1 MKKYTNTIIFATLLI
16 VLDQIS
22 KYFFYDK
29 GLFSDRWIIQSAF
42 NTGISRSLAIPQLIT
57 VVLTL
62 FIIGAVFYYYHKKQI
77 SKRATIFLIW
87 WAIWNLIDRIFLWW
101 VRDFILAFKRFPIFN
116 LADIFINVW
125 LVLIVLKEFFG
136 FWQKFSWK
144 NRNY

>member
-1 MKKYTNTIIFATLLI
+1 MKKHTTTIIFSTLLI
-16 VLDQIS
+16 ILDQIS

-29 GLFSDRWIIQSAF
+29 NLLSNREIIQSAF
-42 NTGISRSLAIPQLIT
+42 NTGISRSLPIPKLVTI
-57 VVLTL
+57 VLTF
-62 FIIGAVFYYYHKKQI
+62 FIIGAVIYYYHKKQI
-77 SKRATIFLIW
+77 SKRATIFIVW

-116 LADIFINVW
+116 LADIFINIW

-144 NRNY
+144 TKNY